1 MGAVVLVLGESGSG
15 KTASLRNFKKD
26 DLGLLNVLGKKMP
39 FRSELQSIDNARYN
53 QILQAFQSNKRKCY
67 VVDDAN
73 YLMQLAN
80 FAKAEERGYD
90 KFTKMAMDF
99 ERMLE
104 AAMATDDET
113 IVYVLMHPQY
123 DDAGNAKPKT
133 IGKMLDNQLT
143 IEGLV
148 SMTLVAFGDE
158 NGYHFRTNDPNGIA
172 KSPMGMFD
180 AEIIDN
186 DLAMVDATAR
196 AYWGMKPLST
206 SGSRAASHGTKGGD
220 AA

>member
-15 KTASLRNFKKD
+15 KSASLRNFKKD
-26 DLGLLNVLGKKMP
+26 EVALLNVLGKKMP
-39 FRSELQSIDNARYN
+39 FRSELQAIDNARYN
-53 QILQAFQSNKRKCY
+53 QILQAFQARKRRAY

-73 YLMQLAN
+73 YLMQLEN
-80 FAKAEERGYD
+80 FAKADERGYD
-90 KFTKMAMDF
+90 KFTKMAVNF

-104 AAMATDDET
+104 SAMATDEQT
-113 IVYVLMHPQY
+113 IVYILMHPQY
-123 DDAGNAKPKT
+123 DDAGNMKPKT

-172 KSPMGMFD
+172 KSPMGMFES
-180 AEIIDN
+180 EIIDN
-186 DLAMVDATAR
+186 DLALVDATAR
-196 AYWGMKPLST
+196 AYWGMEPL
-206 SGSRAASHGTKGGD
+206 RKGGK
-220 AA
+220 

>member
-15 KTASLRNFKKD
+15 KSASLRNFRKED
-26 DLGLLNVLGKKMP
+26 IGLLNVLGKKMP

-53 QILQAFQSNKRKCY
+53 QIFQAFETNKRKCY

-73 YLMQLAN
+73 YLMQLEN
-80 FAKAEERGYD
+80 FAKADEKGYD
-90 KFTKMAMDF
+90 KFTRMAVNF

-104 AAMATDDET
+104 AAMATDDQT
-113 IVYVLMHPQY
+113 IVYIMMHPQY
-123 DDAGNAKPKT
+123 DDAGQMKPKT

-158 NGYHFRTNDPNGIA
+158 SGYHFRTNDPLGIA

-180 AEIIDN
+180 AEVIDN
-186 DLAMVDATAR
+186 DLAAVDATAR
-196 AYWGMKPLST
+196 AYWGMKPL
-206 SGSRAASHGTKGGD
+206 GKAAKD
-220 AA
+220 AR